1 MATEGFAK
9 PWVEFEEELGEHM
22 LLKPPVSQ
30 IPKTEDTTTDDVTKV
45 RVYTLDG
52 YTGGKL
58 VCMYFHGGGWAIGDV
73 NGDDLFSGAISKAGG
88 IVVVSVEYR
97 LALDN
102 KHPGLMD
109 ECYKALLWALGN
121 SKRLNTVEGKFVT
134 AGLSAGGQ
142 LAFAAAL
149 RGLDEGS
156 GEFVGIVALIPVTVH
171 PDGLLE
177 ILRPGY
183 TAMEEHD

>member
-1 MATEGFAK
+1 VASWPRNIRFSNPTL
-9 PWVEFEEELGEHM
+9 PRR
-22 LLKPPVSQ
+22 
-30 IPKTEDTTTDDVTKV
+30 PKTEDTTTDDVTKV

>member
-1 MATEGFAK
+1 
-9 PWVEFEEELGEHM
+9 
-22 LLKPPVSQ
+22 
-30 IPKTEDTTTDDVTKV
+30 V

-171 PDGLLE
+171 LDSLLE